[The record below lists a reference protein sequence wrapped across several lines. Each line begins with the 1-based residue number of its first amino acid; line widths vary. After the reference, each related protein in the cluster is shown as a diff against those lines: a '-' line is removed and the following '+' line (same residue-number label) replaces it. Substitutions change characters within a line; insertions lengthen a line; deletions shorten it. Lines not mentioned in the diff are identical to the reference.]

1 MIKFRRLC
9 APSCP
14 WGLSFASP
22 TDASRPVCL
31 IPCVWPRSPIFKA
44 PGGLWVSDRS
54 VCILFALHS
63 LPTPQFETQCFTTSI
78 TLWKGSLLS
87 FLPLYILPSGMYFFF
102 ISRSSSSSICNP
114 AAEHCCA
121 KSHHQA
127 EWCHSRSRLR
137 GQSSP
142 HSRYSP
148 QAQLHVSLVPNPA
161 GLCVLLP

>member
-87 FLPLYILPSGMYFFF
+87 FLPLYILPSGMYFFLYLDYLVVLF
-102 ISRSSSSSICNP
+102 VIQQLSTAVRSHTIRQNGATPDPGCVGN
-114 AAEHCCA
+114 
-121 KSHHQA
+121 Q
-127 EWCHSRSRLR
+127 
-137 GQSSP
+137 
-142 HSRYSP
+142 
-148 QAQLHVSLVPNPA
+148 VPTPDTVPK
-161 GLCVLLP
+161 LSCTFP